1 MHRIPQPRVREP
13 PDRCRKLVHLNCFA
27 ARVQTEL
34 ADPVAGAAMY
44 VHLLR
49 LETEARTDAEG
60 GVVDDQLTH
69 TVEMSDEVIDEFDEL
84 LERLR
89 APDVRKIVEE
99 SPSAFL
105 ERRQRDALPVRMSIA
120 VRESDECGVRD
131 SVFICWS
138 GSEVGEF
145 ALAVGASPL
154 DVVVDEC
161 LEASGGGRGPCSSG
175 HV

>member
-1 MHRIPQPRVREP
+1 
-13 PDRCRKLVHLNCFA
+13 
-27 ARVQTEL
+27 
-34 ADPVAGAAMY
+34 
-44 VHLLR
+44 
-49 LETEARTDAEG
+49 
-60 GVVDDQLTH
+60 
-69 TVEMSDEVIDEFDEL
+69 MSDEVIDEFDEL

-120 VRESDECGVRD
+120 VRESDECGVGD